1 MRNFTTSERDMTKYI
16 IGAIS
21 EMDTPRTN
29 SAKAALT
36 LSAFVTKVTND
47 MLQKERDQVLATREE
62 DIRKLSDYMEA
73 ILGKGAACTIGNGQL
88 IEENKDKFLTTEELF
103 K

>member
-1 MRNFTTSERDMTKYI
+1 MTKYI
-16 IGAIS
+16 IGSIS

-36 LSAFVTKVTND
+36 VSAFISKISND
-47 MLQKERDQVLATREE
+47 MLQKERDQVLATKEE

-73 ILGKGAACTIGNGQL
+73 ILSKGASCTIGNGQL
-88 IEENKDKFLTTEELF
+88 IEENKQSFYTTEELF